1 MAVFADTRAKSSKK
15 IKKSKEMTKEE
26 INSLRV
32 RYAPTM
38 LYPPARAAF
47 ERALNAKA
55 TSETESPRTE
65 AAAEPPLTGG
75 ELAALRALGGGLDAA
90 QLAADARYAA
100 KELRHGVKSNEET
113 RKPAQASVAPRGTL
127 RGTEYPTAPDKG
139 GRGAAESG
147 KNTK

>member
-26 INSLRV
+26 LNSLRV

-47 ERALNAKA
+47 ERAINMAA
-55 TSETESPRTE
+55 QP
-65 AAAEPPLTGG
+65 AAERPLTGG
-75 ELAALRALGGGLDAA
+75 ELAALAPLESGQLSPEGISSRAATA
-90 QLAADARYAA
+90 YAV
-100 KELRHGVKSNEET
+100 LRKAVQPAFGK
-113 RKPAQASVAPRGTL
+113 KPAQAPVTPRKAFK
-127 RGTEYPTAPDKG
+127 GTEYPTAPDKG

-147 KNTK
+147 KQTK

>member
-26 INSLRV
+26 LNSLRV

-65 AAAEPPLTGG
+65 AADEPPLTGG
-75 ELAALRALGGGLDAA
+75 ELAALRALGGGLDAG
-90 QLAADARYAA
+90 QMAADAQYAA
-100 KELRHGVKSNEET
+100 EELLQGVEEGEET
-113 RKPAQASVAPRGTL
+113 RKPAQAPVTPRKAFK
-127 RGTEYPTAPDKG
+127 GTEYPTAPDKG

-147 KNTK
+147 KQTK